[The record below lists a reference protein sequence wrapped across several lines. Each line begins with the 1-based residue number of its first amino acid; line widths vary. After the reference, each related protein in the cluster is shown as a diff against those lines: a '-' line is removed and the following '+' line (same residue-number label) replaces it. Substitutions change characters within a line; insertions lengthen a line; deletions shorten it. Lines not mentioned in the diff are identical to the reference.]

1 LIRKSTNLVDNIR
14 SHKVWKRITRIQSE
28 LSSRARRT
36 TTALM
41 MNAIL
46 VLQSTNLSCQQ
57 SRSQCVASIW
67 KWIGPIESESCSRA
81 RKRTTSTDG
90 KY

>member
-1 LIRKSTNLVDNIR
+1 VS
-14 SHKVWKRITRIQSE
+14 SQSGNE
-28 LSSRARRT
+28 SLGFSQNCRPREGK
-36 TTALM
+36 TTAVLM
-41 MNAIL
+41 MNTIL

-57 SRSQCVASIW
+57 SRSHCVASIW

-81 RKRTTSTDG
+81 RKRTTYTDG